1 MTPEG
6 IDALIKE
13 LSAKEGFADY
23 GAAIAS
29 PLEMDI
35 ARLRESIRDGFNG
48 DMEYMARN
56 IELREN
62 PSLLL
67 EGVKSVL
74 CFLAPYKPLERQ
86 SDFYPRIASYAY
98 GEDYHKIVRDKL
110 YSICVS
116 LKNLIPDV
124 KYRVFCDSAPVM
136 ERAWAAKAGLGFI
149 GKNTFL
155 ISKRHGLHTIIG
167 VILLNKEVIYGS
179 SVKEGCGSCRRCLEA
194 CPAGALLEERRLDAR
209 RCISYQTIESKVS
222 RPEEGHSALN
232 NCGWVFG
239 CDICLE
245 ACPWSSKGGPSEWK
259 EFSVLHHGESGGRI
273 TEITKEMWLR
283 MDLEYFER
291 WFSKSPLMRAGLI
304 KIKNNM
310 L

>member
-13 LSAKEGFADY
+13 LSAQEGFADY

-29 PLEMDI
+29 PLEKDI

-62 PSLLL
+62 PALLL

-74 CFLAPYKPLERQ
+74 CFLAPYKPSERQ
-86 SDFYPRIASYAY
+86 SGIYPRIASYAY

-110 YSICVS
+110 YSICTT
-116 LKNLIPDV
+116 LKSRIPDV

-155 ISKRHGLHTIIG
+155 ISKRHGLYTIIG

-194 CPAGALLEERRLDAR
+194 CPTSALLEERRLDAR
-209 RCISYQTIESKVS
+209 RCISYQTIESRVDGS
-222 RPEEGHSALN
+222 EEANSAPSD
-232 NCGWVFG
+232 CGWVFG

-245 ACPWSSKGGPSEWK
+245 ACPWSSKGEPSEWK
-259 EFSVLHHGESGGRI
+259 EFSVLQHGENGGRI
-273 TEITKEMWLR
+273 TEITKEMWFT
-283 MDLEYFER
+283 MDQEYFDR
-291 WFSKSPLMRAGLI
+291 WFSKSPLKRADLI